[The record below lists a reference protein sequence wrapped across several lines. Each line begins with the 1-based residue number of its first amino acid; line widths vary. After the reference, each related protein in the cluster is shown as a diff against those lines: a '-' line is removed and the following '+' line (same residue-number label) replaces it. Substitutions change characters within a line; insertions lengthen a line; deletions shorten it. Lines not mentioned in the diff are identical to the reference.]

1 MASICIH
8 ARSTIGNL
16 TAFAARGKPQSISS
30 PTPHVAVH
38 AKLTQKQ
45 REERTQL
52 EARVSEF
59 GTPVV
64 DWLLETS
71 PYSQFLQPAAVDDL
85 RDRER
90 KIAHIEDIGERIRR
104 LRIAIANKNRQ
115 PWNAGKKH
123 SPGGSPMPHATL
135 RCCVAGRCCTSQPF

>member
-1 MASICIH
+1 MAGSV
-8 ARSTIGNL
+8 
-16 TAFAARGKPQSISS
+16 AFSARGKPQSISS

-38 AKLTQKQ
+38 AKLTERQ
-45 REERTQL
+45 RNERSQL
-52 EARVSEF
+52 QSRESPF

-71 PYSQFLQPAAVDDL
+71 PYSQFLQPGAIEDL

-90 KIAHIEDIGERIRR
+90 KIAHIEDIGEKLRR

-123 SPGGSPMPHATL
+123 SPGAGPAVIIPDTL
-135 RCCVAGRCCTSQPF
+135 LCVCVP